1 MWEHLM
7 AFCLANALTYSIIFN
22 SQFCF
27 YTKGI
32 LEGFFGFYERRTC
45 NSRIS
50 KGLYDAVINR
60 LGQQQAYESSR
71 RNLMHFLIQQTRVV
85 VGERVGSLQ
94 AFLRIITMHTPYAI
108 YAALHGNFF
117 VCFIHLEFQL
127 HCHVLFQL
135 LFYERGTILQQQLEV
150 SKSSSILYFLYFEII
165 SQHLLLGFPLK
176 CSIDTRTSK
185 IFLFC
190 TANLIF
196 VQGDCSIGCFQ
207 GST

>member
-7 AFCLANALTYSIIFN
+7 AFCLANALTYFIIFN

-27 YTKGI
+27 YSKGI

-94 AFLRIITMHTPYAI
+94 AFHRIKTMHTPYAI
-108 YAALHGNFF
+108 YAALHG
-117 VCFIHLEFQL
+117 
-127 HCHVLFQL
+127 
-135 LFYERGTILQQQLEV
+135 
-150 SKSSSILYFLYFEII
+150 
-165 SQHLLLGFPLK
+165 
-176 CSIDTRTSK
+176 
-185 IFLFC
+185 IFLFALYIWNFSC
-190 TANLIF
+190 TVTYYSSCLFMKEVPSCSNNLKSPKVAAFFIF
-196 VQGDCSIGCFQ
+196 SI
-207 GST
+207 SK

>member
-7 AFCLANALTYSIIFN
+7 AFCLANALTYFIIFN

-27 YTKGI
+27 YSKGI

-60 LGQQQAYESSR
+60 LGQQQADESSR

-94 AFLRIITMHTPYAI
+94 AFLRIITLHTPYAI

-127 HCHVLFQL
+127 HCHV
-135 LFYERGTILQQQLEV
+135 FYERGTILQQQLEV

-176 CSIDTRTSK
+176 CSIDIRTSK
-185 IFLFC
+185 NFFVLHCKFNFCSRRLFHRV
-190 TANLIF
+190 F
-196 VQGDCSIGCFQ
+196 SR
-207 GST
+207 